1 MADRVSVGYR
11 KHTLPSQEEV
21 KKRHPTKILI
31 LSLHSLYPVSVT
43 LKKKKEAVAV
53 FPQKKAKH
61 EEKEGIEKD
70 RGTLV
75 NTSC

>member
-11 KHTLPSQEEV
+11 KHTLPSKKEV

-43 LKKKKEAVAV
+43 LKKKRIGRRL
-53 FPQKKAKH
+53 PTKKAKH